1 MAAYTDQYFTNPDGL
16 KQHYRDYNLASEE
29 APVILCMPGLTRN
42 ARDFEEIAEHLSERC
57 RIICVEQRG
66 RGLSDW
72 DPEPGRYQPVT
83 YVADMMALLD
93 HLHIKQVIALG
104 TSLGG
109 IMTIL
114 IQAMHSGIL
123 MAAILNDIGP
133 EVDPKGLARIQGYVG
148 KGAPPQSWDEAI
160 AQLKSGNSEVYPN
173 FSAAEW
179 EWFTRKLYTEKDGV
193 PVADYDPAIS
203 QNLNA
208 NEDQAAPDLWPV
220 FAAMSTIPVV
230 VLRGELSDILS
241 ADTLGVMAQ
250 VHPDLISV
258 TVPGVGHAPLLRE
271 PECIEA
277 IDRLIGRF
285 QNPIIARG

>member
-72 DPEPGRYQPVT
+72 DPEPSRYQPVT

-123 MAAILNDIGP
+123 IAAILNDIGP

-179 EWFTRKLYTEKDGV
+179 EWFTRKLYTEKAGV

-208 NEDQAAPDLWPV
+208 NEDQAAPDLWSV
-220 FAAMSTIPVV
+220 FVAMSTIPVV

-241 ADTLGVMAQ
+241 VDTLGVMAQ

-258 TVPGVGHAPLLRE
+258 TIPGVGHAPLLRE

-285 QNPIIARG
+285 QNPVITRG

>member
-285 QNPIIARG
+285 QNPFIARG

>member
-72 DPEPGRYQPVT
+72 DPEPSRYQPVT

-114 IQAMHSGIL
+114 IQAMHSDIL
-123 MAAILNDIGP
+123 IAAILNDIGP

>member
-72 DPEPGRYQPVT
+72 DPEPSRYQPVT

-179 EWFTRKLYTEKDGV
+179 EWFTRKLYTEKAGV

-208 NEDQAAPDLWPV
+208 NEDQAAPDLWSV
-220 FAAMSTIPVV
+220 FVAMSTIPVV

-241 ADTLGVMAQ
+241 VDTLGVMAQ

-285 QNPIIARG
+285 QNPVITRG

>member
-72 DPEPGRYQPVT
+72 DPEPSRYQPVT